1 MPVAQ
6 AARTRNDH
14 LYEDCED
21 PDCPRFPCRVYKEGI
36 EVGYRRGYNKGYA
49 DGYTAGYADGFGAGM
64 AAGYQAGFAAG
75 MASAGGG

>member
-36 EVGYRRGYNKGYA
+36 EVGYRRGYDEGYG
-49 DGYTAGYADGFGAGM
+49 DGYRDGYSAGWASGWA
-64 AAGYQAGFAAG
+64 AGFAAG
-75 MASAGGG
+75 FAAAGGR